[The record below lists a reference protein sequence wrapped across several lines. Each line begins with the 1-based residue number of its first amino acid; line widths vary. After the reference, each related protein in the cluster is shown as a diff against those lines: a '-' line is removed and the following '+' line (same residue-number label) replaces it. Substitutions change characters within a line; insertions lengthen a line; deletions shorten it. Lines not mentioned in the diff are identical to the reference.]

1 MMTKSRKFPRCPWCG
16 AEMKANRGD
25 VFKTDDDGWVG
36 RLSCDEC
43 GANSSFVYGKS
54 TREEAVN
61 ALRELNPREELNRV
75 LTLDEV
81 LEIVRQNADWYNRVC
96 WLEWGKNSLIYPGC
110 IKEGYTIDDR
120 YLSFEEIM
128 SEEEYY
134 YNIKEYGV
142 KWRCWLRNPTKQE
155 MAETPWEAESNNVD

>member
-1 MMTKSRKFPRCPWCG
+1 MTQSKKFPRCPWCR

-54 TREEAVN
+54 TRAEAVN
-61 ALRELNPREELNRV
+61 ALRELKPREEQNRV
-75 LTLDEV
+75 LTLKEV
-81 LEIVRQNADWYNRVC
+81 LEIADKNEDWYNLVC
-96 WLEWGKNSLIYPGC
+96 WLEPGKGYLIYPGC
-110 IKEGYTIDDR
+110 IKEGYTIGDR
-120 YLSFEEIM
+120 YLSFEEIL
-128 SEEEYY
+128 SEEACY

-142 KWRCWLRNPTKQE
+142 KWRCWLRHPTKQE
-155 MAETPWEAESNNVD
+155 RTETPWEGESNNAD